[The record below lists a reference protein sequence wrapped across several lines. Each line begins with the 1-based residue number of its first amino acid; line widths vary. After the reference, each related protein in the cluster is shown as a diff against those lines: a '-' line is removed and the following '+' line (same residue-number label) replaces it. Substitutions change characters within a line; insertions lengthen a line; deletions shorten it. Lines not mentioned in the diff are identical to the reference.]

1 MDGGR
6 WGGGSAANPFL
17 RSIIV
22 TAFSIQGW
30 QGLPFRARPE
40 LGNGQGRDQHLGEDL
55 LDATVRESGV
65 VGGAGLGLSK
75 T

>member
-6 WGGGSAANPFL
+6 WGGGSAASPFL

-30 QGLPFRARPE
+30 QGHPFALVLSWATAKVEISILARTS
-40 LGNGQGRDQHLGEDL
+40 LTQR
-55 LDATVRESGV
+55 
-65 VGGAGLGLSK
+65 
-75 T
+75 